1 MKARLSCW
9 WKHLKT
15 VTKHRWIV
23 FQQCARCGYFWQGL
37 THDLSKLSMAEF
49 DSSARYFQGDR
60 SPIEAE
66 KAAKGYS
73 AAWLHHKGH
82 NPHHW
87 EYWTDFDEGDG
98 HVIANKIPY
107 RYVVE
112 MVCDWIGAGMVYS
125 QDKWTQSEPLDYY
138 DKVRKGRHFH
148 EETEF
153 LLRFFLEVI
162 KDYGLDTFYVVAR
175 SDKLRFLYDIGMID
189 WALKDWFEED
199 NSNGK
204 PEE

>member
-1 MKARLSCW
+1 MKMYIKAEL
-9 WKHLKT
+9 KHLRT
-15 VTKHRWIV
+15 VAKHRWV
-23 FQQCARCGYFWQGL
+23 VLQQCARCGYFWQGL
-37 THDLSKLSMAEF
+37 THDLSKLSRAEF
-49 DSSARYFQGDR
+49 VSSARYFQGDR

-66 KAAKGYS
+66 KAAQGYS
-73 AAWLHHKGH
+73 AAWLHHKGR

-125 QDKWTQSEPLDYY
+125 QDKWTQSEPLAYY

-148 EETEF
+148 EETE
-153 LLRFFLEVI
+153 LMLRFFLEVI
-162 KDYGLDTFYVVAR
+162 KDYGLDKFYEVAR
-175 SDKLRFLYDIGMID
+175 SERLHSYYDVGFLDTE
-189 WALKDWFEED
+189 LKDWFEEAEHD
-199 NSNGK
+199 
-204 PEE
+204 

>member
-1 MKARLSCW
+1 MKMYIKAEL
-9 WKHLKT
+9 KHLRI
-15 VTKHRWIV
+15 VAKHRWV
-23 FQQCARCGYFWQGL
+23 VLQQCARCGYFWQGL
-37 THDLSKLSMAEF
+37 THDLSKLSRAEF
-49 DSSARYFQGDR
+49 VSSARYFQGDR

-66 KAAKGYS
+66 KAAQGYS
-73 AAWLHHKGH
+73 AAWLHHKGR

-125 QDKWTQSEPLDYY
+125 QDKWTQSEPLAYY

-148 EETEF
+148 EETEL

-162 KDYGLDTFYVVAR
+162 KDYGLDKFYEVAR
-175 SDKLRFLYDIGMID
+175 SERLHSYYDVGFLDTEI
-189 WALKDWFEED
+189 KDWFEEA
-199 NSNGK
+199 
-204 PEE
+204 EQ

>member
-1 MKARLSCW
+1 MKARLQYM

-15 VTKHRWIV
+15 VAKHRWVV
-23 FQQCARCGYFWQGL
+23 FRQCARCGYFWQGL
-37 THDLSKLSMAEF
+37 THDLSKLSRAEF
-49 DSSARYFQGDR
+49 ASSARYFQGDR

-73 AAWLHHKGH
+73 AAWLHHKGR

-87 EYWTDFDEGDG
+87 EYWTDFDEMDG

-125 QDKWTQSEPLDYY
+125 QGKWTQSDPLNYY

-148 EETEF
+148 AETET
-153 LLRFFLEVI
+153 LIRFFIEVI
-162 KDYGLDTFYVVAR
+162 KDYGLDDFYMVAR
-175 SDKLRFLYDIGMID
+175 SEKLHFYYDIGRIEGE
-189 WALKDWFEED
+189 LKDWFEED
-199 NSNGK
+199 IRNGK
-204 PEE
+204 TEE

>member
-1 MKARLSCW
+1 MKARLKYM

-23 FQQCARCGYFWQGL
+23 FQQCAKCGYFWQGL
-37 THDLSKLSMAEF
+37 THDLSKLSRAEF
-49 DSSARYFQGDR
+49 ASSARYFQGDR

-73 AAWLHHKGH
+73 AAWLHHKGR

-87 EYWTDFDEGDG
+87 EYWTDFAEGG
-98 HVIANKIPY
+98 YVVANKIPY

-125 QDKWTQSEPLDYY
+125 QDRWTQSEPLDYY
-138 DKVRKGRHFH
+138 DKVRKGRHLH
-148 EETEF
+148 EETEL

-162 KDYGLDTFYVVAR
+162 KDYGLDKFYEVAR
-175 SDKLRFLYDIGMID
+175 SDKLRFYYAAGLLD
-189 WALKDWFEED
+189 AELKDWWED
-199 NSNGK
+199 NEG
-204 PEE
+204 

>member
-1 MKARLSCW
+1 MNAKAA

-23 FQQCARCGYFWQGL
+23 FQQCAKCGYFWQGL
-37 THDLSKLSMAEF
+37 THDLSKLSVAEF
-49 DSSARYFQGDR
+49 ASSARYFQGDR
-60 SPIEAE
+60 SPIESE

-87 EYWTDFDEGDG
+87 EYWTDFAGDG
-98 HVIANKIPY
+98 YVIANKIPY

-125 QDKWTQSEPLDYY
+125 QDKWTQSEPLAYY
-138 DKVRKGRHFH
+138 NKVRKGRHFH

-153 LLRFFLEVI
+153 LIRFFLEVI
-162 KDYGLDTFYVVAR
+162 KDYGLDEFYVVAR
-175 SDKLRFLYDIGMID
+175 SERLHFYYDVGFLETE
-189 WALKDWFEED
+189 LKDWFEED
-199 NSNGK
+199 NQNGK

>member
-1 MKARLSCW
+1 MKMYIKAEL
-9 WKHLKT
+9 KHLRT
-15 VTKHRWIV
+15 VAKHRWV
-23 FQQCARCGYFWQGL
+23 VLQQCARCGYFWQGL
-37 THDLSKLSMAEF
+37 THDLSKLSRAEF
-49 DSSARYFQGDR
+49 VSSARHFQGDR

-66 KAAKGYS
+66 KAAQGYS
-73 AAWLHHKGH
+73 AAWLHHKGR

-125 QDKWTQSEPLDYY
+125 QDKWTQSEPLAYY

-148 EETEF
+148 EETEL

-162 KDYGLDTFYVVAR
+162 KDYGLDKFYEVAR
-175 SDKLRFLYDIGMID
+175 SERLHSYYDVGFLETE
-189 WALKDWFEED
+189 LKDWFEEA
-199 NSNGK
+199 
-204 PEE
+204 EQ

>member
-1 MKARLSCW
+1 MKMYIKAEL
-9 WKHLKT
+9 KHLRI
-15 VTKHRWIV
+15 VAKHRWV
-23 FQQCARCGYFWQGL
+23 VLQQCARCGYFWQGL
-37 THDLSKLSMAEF
+37 THDLSKLSRAEF
-49 DSSARYFQGDR
+49 VSSARYFQGDR

-66 KAAKGYS
+66 KASQGYS
-73 AAWLHHKGH
+73 AAWLHHKGR

-125 QDKWTQSEPLDYY
+125 QDKWTQSEPLAYY

-148 EETEF
+148 EETEI

-162 KDYGLDTFYVVAR
+162 KDYGLDKFYEVAR
-175 SDKLRFLYDIGMID
+175 SERLNSYYDVGFLDTE
-189 WALKDWFEED
+189 LKDWFEEA
-199 NSNGK
+199 
-204 PEE
+204 EQ

>member
-1 MKARLSCW
+1 MKMYIKAEL
-9 WKHLKT
+9 KHLRT
-15 VTKHRWIV
+15 VAKHRWV
-23 FQQCARCGYFWQGL
+23 VLQQCARCGYFWQGL
-37 THDLSKLSMAEF
+37 THDLSKLSRAEF
-49 DSSARYFQGDR
+49 VSSARYFQGDR

-66 KAAKGYS
+66 KAAQGYS
-73 AAWLHHKGH
+73 AAWIHHKGR

-125 QDKWTQSEPLDYY
+125 QDKWTQSEPLAYY

-148 EETEF
+148 EETEL

-162 KDYGLDTFYVVAR
+162 KDYGLDKFYEVAR
-175 SDKLRFLYDIGMID
+175 SERLHSYYDVGFLDTE
-189 WALKDWFEED
+189 LKDWFEEAEHD
-199 NSNGK
+199 
-204 PEE
+204 

>member
-1 MKARLSCW
+1 MKMYIKAEL
-9 WKHLKT
+9 KHLRT
-15 VTKHRWIV
+15 VAKHRWV
-23 FQQCARCGYFWQGL
+23 VLQQCARCGYFWQGL
-37 THDLSKLSMAEF
+37 THDLSKLSRAEF
-49 DSSARYFQGDR
+49 VSSARYFQGDR

-66 KAAKGYS
+66 KAAQGYS
-73 AAWLHHKGH
+73 AAWLHHKGR

-87 EYWTDFDEGDG
+87 EYWTDFDKGDG

-125 QDKWTQSEPLDYY
+125 QDKWTQSEPLAYY

-148 EETEF
+148 EETEL

-162 KDYGLDTFYVVAR
+162 KDYGLDKFYEVAR
-175 SDKLRFLYDIGMID
+175 SERLHSYYDVGFLDTE
-189 WALKDWFEED
+189 LKDWFEEA
-199 NSNGK
+199 
-204 PEE
+204 EQ

>member
-1 MKARLSCW
+1 MKMYIKAEL
-9 WKHLKT
+9 KHLRT
-15 VTKHRWIV
+15 VAKHRWV
-23 FQQCARCGYFWQGL
+23 VLQQRARCGYFWQGL
-37 THDLSKLSMAEF
+37 THDLSKLSRAEF
-49 DSSARYFQGDR
+49 VSSARYFQGDR

-66 KAAKGYS
+66 KAAQGYS
-73 AAWLHHKGH
+73 AAWLHHKGR

-125 QDKWTQSEPLDYY
+125 QDKWTQSEPLAYY

-148 EETEF
+148 EETEL

-162 KDYGLDTFYVVAR
+162 KDYGLDKFYEVAR
-175 SDKLRFLYDIGMID
+175 SERLHSYYDVGFLDTE
-189 WALKDWFEED
+189 LKDWFEEAEHD
-199 NSNGK
+199 
-204 PEE
+204 

>member
-1 MKARLSCW
+1 MKAWQHFCTITNHKILVMKNCFRVGLY
-9 WKHLKT
+9 
-15 VTKHRWIV
+15 R
-23 FQQCARCGYFWQGL
+23 QGL
-37 THDLSKLSMAEF
+37 LHDMSKYMPSEF
-49 DSSARYFQGDR
+49 LVGCRYYQGTR
-60 SPIEAE
+60 SPNNAE
-66 KAAKGYS
+66 REITGCS
-73 AAWLHHKGH
+73 TAWLHHKGH

-87 EYWTDFDEGDG
+87 EYWTDFDEWDG

-125 QDKWTQSEPLDYY
+125 QDKWTQSEPLAYY

-148 EETEF
+148 EETEI

-162 KDYGLDTFYVVAR
+162 KDYGLNNFYKVAR
-175 SDKLRFLYDIGMID
+175 SDMLHFFYDIRMID

-199 NSNGK
+199 
-204 PEE
+204 EEEDNEE

>member
-1 MKARLSCW
+1 MKMYIKAEL
-9 WKHLKT
+9 KHLRI
-15 VTKHRWIV
+15 VAKHRWV
-23 FQQCARCGYFWQGL
+23 VLQQCARCGYFWQGL
-37 THDLSKLSMAEF
+37 THDLSKLSRAEF
-49 DSSARYFQGDR
+49 VSSARYFQGDR

-66 KAAKGYS
+66 KAAHGYS
-73 AAWLHHKGH
+73 AAWLHHKGR

-125 QDKWTQSEPLDYY
+125 QDKWMQSEPLAYY

-148 EETEF
+148 EETEL

-162 KDYGLDTFYVVAR
+162 KDYGLDKFYEVAR
-175 SDKLRFLYDIGMID
+175 SERLHSYYDVGFLDTE
-189 WALKDWFEED
+189 LKDWFEEA
-199 NSNGK
+199 
-204 PEE
+204 EQ

>member
-1 MKARLSCW
+1 MKMYIKAEL
-9 WKHLKT
+9 KHLRT
-15 VTKHRWIV
+15 VAKHRWV
-23 FQQCARCGYFWQGL
+23 VLQQCARCGYFWQGL
-37 THDLSKLSMAEF
+37 THDLSKLSRAEF
-49 DSSARYFQGDR
+49 ASSARYFQGDR

-66 KAAKGYS
+66 KAAQGYS
-73 AAWLHHKGH
+73 AAWLHHKGR

-87 EYWTDFDEGDG
+87 EYWTDFDEWDG

-148 EETEF
+148 EETEI

-162 KDYGLDTFYVVAR
+162 KDYGLDKFYEVAR
-175 SDKLRFLYDIGMID
+175 SERLHSYYDVGFLDTK
-189 WALKDWFEED
+189 LKDWFEEAEHD
-199 NSNGK
+199 
-204 PEE
+204 

>member
-1 MKARLSCW
+1 MKMYIKAEL
-9 WKHLKT
+9 KHLRT
-15 VTKHRWIV
+15 VAKHRWV
-23 FQQCARCGYFWQGL
+23 VLQQCARCGYFWQGL
-37 THDLSKLSMAEF
+37 THDLSKLSRAEF
-49 DSSARYFQGDR
+49 VSSARYFQGDR

-66 KAAKGYS
+66 KAAQGYS
-73 AAWLHHKGH
+73 AAWLHHKGR

-125 QDKWTQSEPLDYY
+125 QDKWTQSEPLAYY

-148 EETEF
+148 EETEL

-162 KDYGLDTFYVVAR
+162 KDYGLDKFYEVAR
-175 SDKLRFLYDIGMID
+175 SERLHSYYEVGFLDTE
-189 WALKDWFEED
+189 LKDWFEEA
-199 NSNGK
+199 
-204 PEE
+204 EQ

>member
-1 MKARLSCW
+1 MKMYIKAEL
-9 WKHLKT
+9 KHLLI
-15 VTKHRWIV
+15 VAKHRWV
-23 FQQCARCGYFWQGL
+23 VLQQCARCGYFWQGL
-37 THDLSKLSMAEF
+37 THDLSKLSRAEF
-49 DSSARYFQGDR
+49 VSSARYFQGDR

-66 KAAKGYS
+66 KAAQGYS
-73 AAWLHHKGH
+73 AAWLHHKGR

-125 QDKWTQSEPLDYY
+125 QDKWTQSEPLAYY

-148 EETEF
+148 EETEL

-162 KDYGLDTFYVVAR
+162 KDYGLDKFYEVAR
-175 SDKLRFLYDIGMID
+175 SERLHSYYDVGFLDTE
-189 WALKDWFEED
+189 LKDWFEEAEHD
-199 NSNGK
+199 
-204 PEE
+204 

>member
-1 MKARLSCW
+1 MKERLRCW

-37 THDLSKLSMAEF
+37 VHDLSKLSRAEF
-49 DSSARYFQGDR
+49 SSSARYFQGDR

-66 KAAKGYS
+66 KAKKGYS
-73 AAWLHHKGH
+73 EAWLHHKGR

-87 EYWTDFDEGDG
+87 EYWTDFDERDG
-98 HVIANKIPY
+98 HIIANKIQY

-125 QDKWTQSEPLDYY
+125 QNKWTQSEPLAYY

-148 EETEF
+148 KETEI
-153 LLRFFLEVI
+153 LLRFFLETI
-162 KDYGLDTFYVVAR
+162 KDYGLDKFYEVAR
-175 SDKLRFLYDIGMID
+175 SERLHSYYDVGVLD
-189 WALKDWFEED
+189 TELKDLFEED
-199 NSNGK
+199 DSNGK

>member
-1 MKARLSCW
+1 MKMYIKAEL
-9 WKHLKT
+9 KHLRT
-15 VTKHRWIV
+15 VAKHRWV
-23 FQQCARCGYFWQGL
+23 VLQQCARCGYFWQGL
-37 THDLSKLSMAEF
+37 THDLSKLSRAEF
-49 DSSARYFQGDR
+49 VSSARYFQGDR

-73 AAWLHHKGH
+73 AAWLHHKGR

-98 HVIANKIPY
+98 HIIANKIPY

-125 QDKWTQSEPLDYY
+125 QGKWTQSEPLAYY

-148 EETEF
+148 EETEI

-162 KDYGLDTFYVVAR
+162 EDYGLDKFYEVAR
-175 SDKLRFLYDIGMID
+175 SEKLHLYYDVGFLDTE
-189 WALKDWFEED
+189 LKDWFEEA
-199 NSNGK
+199 
-204 PEE
+204 EQ